1 VADRHPPGGLDD
13 VVSRLGLEPHPE
25 GGWFRETW
33 RGEPGPDG
41 RSVGTSIYFAVSSDS
56 PSRLHRVDA
65 AELFHWYAGDP
76 VEQLV
81 VTVDGSA
88 DVRRIGAALAADERP
103 QALVPPGAWQGLR
116 VSGPAGWALLGCTVS
131 PGFEFAGFELA
142 GPAEVDRLRRALP
155 DLADLITFLA

>member
-1 VADRHPPGGLDD
+1 MELNRLVAILE
-13 VVSRLGLEPHPE
+13 LEPHPE

-41 RSVGTSIYFAVSSDS
+41 RSVGTAIYFAVAAAS

-81 VTVDGSA
+81 IDPAGRPS
-88 DVRRIGAALAADERP
+88 VRRIGPGLEAGERP
-103 QALVPPGAWQGLR
+103 QSLVPPDAWQGLH
-116 VSGPAGWALLGCTVS
+116 VPAPGSWALLGCTVS

-142 GPAEVDRLRRALP
+142 STRDADQLATAHPDHGALIDRLR
-155 DLADLITFLA
+155 